1 MGNIGFIFILV
12 GLAALVIWVVLMLI
26 GSAVASAGKK
36 KTEKAPKADHPPAP
50 HVSAAHAPAKA
61 HGGHG
66 HGHEDKKPGP
76 LSKAVSFL
84 LVLIGL
90 AAFAWFILWLI
101 DADRNNRD
109 RMMAHRYL
117 SFASASAVPSDRPA
131 PPPPNAIDC
140 KDEDLAAALIEPGEE
155 VVVQTVPGTVFW
167 ASPDTSLGT
176 ITMCDYFRRS
186 VCSSS
191 TERRTIATSAFLVK
205 NVSDQPVSFYC
216 EHRQPS

>member
-1 MGNIGFIFILV
+1 MENIPLILIIAGV
-12 GLAALVIWVVLMLI
+12 AVLVIWAILMAI
-26 GSAVASAGKK
+26 GSAVANAGKAK
-36 KTEKAPKADHPPAP
+36 KVKAPKADHPPAP
-50 HVSAAHAPAKA
+50 HAPAAHAPAKD

-66 HGHEDKKPGP
+66 HDDKEKKAGP
-76 LSKAVSFL
+76 LTWAIAILL
-84 LVLIGL
+84 LVGGL
-90 AAFAWFILWLI
+90 LWL
-101 DADRNNRD
+101 ANWDRNNRD

-167 ASPDTSLGT
+167 ASPNTSLGT

-186 VCSSS
+186 LCSSS

>member
-1 MGNIGFIFILV
+1 MSIWSILIAV
-12 GLAALVIWVVLMLI
+12 VCVIAAAALLATRYKVQLPKRDMPEDKH
-26 GSAVASAGKK
+26 GAVASH
-36 KTEKAPKADHPPAP
+36 APA
-50 HVSAAHAPAKA
+50 SAHAPAKD

-66 HGHEDKKPGP
+66 HDDKEKKAGP
-76 LSKAVSFL
+76 LTWAIAIL
-84 LVLIGL
+84 LVVGGL
-90 AAFAWFILWLI
+90 LWL
-101 DADRNNRD
+101 ANWDRNNRD

-216 EHRQPS
+216 EHRQPY

>member
-1 MGNIGFIFILV
+1 MENIPLILIIAGV
-12 GLAALVIWVVLMLI
+12 AVLVIWAILMAI
-26 GSAVASAGKK
+26 GSAVANAGKGK
-36 KTEKAPKADHPPAP
+36 KVKAPKADHPPA
-50 HVSAAHAPAKA
+50 SHAPATKS
-61 HGGHG
+61 HDHGHG

>member
-1 MGNIGFIFILV
+1 MSIWSILIAV
-12 GLAALVIWVVLMLI
+12 VCVIAAAALLATRYKVQLPKRDMPEDKH
-26 GSAVASAGKK
+26 GAVASHA
-36 KTEKAPKADHPPAP
+36 PAP
-50 HVSAAHAPAKA
+50 AHAPAKD
-61 HGGHG
+61 HGSHK
-66 HGHEDKKPGP
+66 HDDKEKKAGP
-76 LSKAVSFL
+76 LTWAIAILL
-84 LVLIGL
+84 LVGGL
-90 AAFAWFILWLI
+90 LWL
-101 DADRNNRD
+101 ANWDRNNRD

-186 VCSSS
+186 LCSSS
-191 TERRTIATSAFLVK
+191 MERRTIATSAFLVK